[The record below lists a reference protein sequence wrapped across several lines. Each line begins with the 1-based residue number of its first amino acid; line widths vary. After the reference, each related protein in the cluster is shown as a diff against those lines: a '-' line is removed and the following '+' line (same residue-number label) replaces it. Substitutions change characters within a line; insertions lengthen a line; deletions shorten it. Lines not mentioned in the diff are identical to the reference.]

1 MNEEEE
7 AVKFDGL
14 ILFLPGTSLGGL
26 GWLGAPK
33 DPQDGRCGGSRKF
46 WQLGSARGCVR
57 EESCRPHGVL
67 SKVDQLCPFA
77 IYDLSQGW
85 CTELCGGGRAC
96 AAFHRSAVW
105 ASVWFFSGSHAAPSF
120 PGSRVK
126 GMAGETLWTTC
137 LAPVPHC

>member
-33 DPQDGRCGGSRKF
+33 DPQDGSCGGSRKV

-57 EESCRPHGVL
+57 EESCRPHGVI
-67 SKVDQLCPFA
+67 SKVDSCVHLPFMTYCRGDAQNSVAVGGPMLHFTGQLFGLRCGS
-77 IYDLSQGW
+77 SQA
-85 CTELCGGGRAC
+85 LMQP
-96 AAFHRSAVW
+96 H
-105 ASVWFFSGSHAAPSF
+105 HF
-120 PGSRVK
+120 PVHVLK
-126 GMAGETLWTTC
+126 GMGGETLWTTC